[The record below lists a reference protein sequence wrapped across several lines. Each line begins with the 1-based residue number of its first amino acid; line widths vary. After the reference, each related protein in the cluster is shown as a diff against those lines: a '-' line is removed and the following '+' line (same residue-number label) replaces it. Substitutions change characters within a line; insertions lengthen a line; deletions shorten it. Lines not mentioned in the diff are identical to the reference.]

1 MNEKPNYYAIIPA
14 GVRYDDRL
22 IPNAKLLYA
31 EITALCNLNGQCF
44 ATNDYFSN
52 LFNVSKVSISKW
64 INQLV
69 EYGYINSQIEYKDG
83 TKEILNRY
91 LTLATPPI
99 KENFNTLLKKSL
111 IPIKEKF
118 KDNIINNNNNIT
130 YSNNNPPLYSPLERV
145 EKRPNEKDK
154 YREVFEEFWKAY
166 PKQRIGNKQK
176 AYLSYVR
183 VLQEKRASVEQL
195 LSSVKAYACSREVS
209 KGFAKGCQAW
219 LNDDRFNVDY
229 SAEQQNYLEDIFK

>member
-14 GVRYDDRL
+14 GVRYDNRL

-44 ATNDYFSN
+44 ATNDYFAS

-69 EYGYINSQIEYKDG
+69 EYGYINSQIVYKDG
-83 TKEILNRY
+83 TKEISNRY
-91 LTLATPPI
+91 LTLASPI

-118 KDNIINNNNNIT
+118 KDNIIDNNNNIT
-130 YSNNNPPLYSPLERV
+130 YSNNNPPLYSPLRV
-145 EKRPNEKDK
+145 EKRSSEKDK
-154 YREVFEEFWKAY
+154 YRDVFEEFWKVY
-166 PKQRIGNKQK
+166 PKQRAGNKDK
-176 AYLSYVR
+176 ALTTYIR
-183 VLQEKRASVEQL
+183 VLNEGRATVEKL
-195 LSSVKAYACSREVS
+195 LHSAKQYAQSEEVS

-219 LNDDRFNVDY
+219 LNDDRFNIDY
-229 SAEQQNYLEDIFK
+229 STEQQNYLEDIFK